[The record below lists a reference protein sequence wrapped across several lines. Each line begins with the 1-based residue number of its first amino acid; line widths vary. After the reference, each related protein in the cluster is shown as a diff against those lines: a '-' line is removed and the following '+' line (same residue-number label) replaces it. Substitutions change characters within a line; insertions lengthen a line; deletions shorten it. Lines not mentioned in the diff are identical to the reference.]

1 MEQLSGSYNA
11 SLVILSVVIAVAASY
26 AALDLAG
33 RVTAAHGRA
42 RIVWLSGGSLAMG
55 TGIWSMHYIGM
66 LAYSLPVEV
75 RYDWPAVAASLLAA
89 VLASAVALYV
99 VSRPQLQ
106 IRGIVLGGLLMGGGI
121 ASMHYIGMRAMRM
134 PAICGYSQPIVALS
148 VLLAVVISMV
158 ALWLAFTLRGE
169 QGSGGWRKAGSAL
182 LMGAAIPIMH
192 YCGMAAVTFVPASLP
207 LDLSHALEISS
218 LGVVAIIGVT
228 TIVLAIAIIT
238 SIIDRRFSAQTVA
251 LDRSE
256 QRLRQLVEAA
266 QVVLWRSDVDCMHCN
281 FVNREAGELLGF
293 PVEDWLSTPAFW
305 RDHVHPDDLGFAL
318 TACAAAIADGQ
329 AHRFEHRMIAADG
342 RPLWFG
348 TSVRVVPSVGGS
360 DELVGVMTDI
370 SDRKAAQERAEDAS
384 RAKSAFLASMSH
396 EIRTPMNGVIGMTEL
411 LLDTT
416 LDDEQRDYVNTV
428 KVSGEALLTVINDIL
443 DFSKIEAGKLD
454 LDPIPFDLYETIED
468 ALRTLAFRAHEK
480 NLELACD
487 IAHDVPEHLIGDPI
501 RIRQILL
508 NLVNNA
514 IKFTGNGEVEV
525 RVEREQAAAGAIGLH
540 FSIRDTGIGIASEK
554 LGTIFEAFSQAD
566 NSTTRRFGGTG
577 LGLTISQRLVA
588 AMGGRI
594 WVESE
599 LGGGSTFHFDI
610 TLEPSNEIAAPT
622 VPDPSL
628 AGVRVLI
635 VDDNK
640 TNRRILEAM
649 LRSWQMAPLLA
660 SSAPEALMQL
670 RHGVDAGEPLRLVI
684 TDIHMPIMDGFHLA
698 ERIYATPDFAG
709 TSVLMLTSGSS
720 HEDIERSRSMGVS
733 AFLTK
738 PARRNELRAAIVRTL
753 RIPGEHIPKIACPD
767 AIVTTAAPSIAR
779 KSVLLVDDVEVNQ
792 KLAVRILEKA
802 GHRVVVAGD
811 GLEALAVLE
820 HQAFDVVLMDVQMPK
835 MDGFEA
841 TALIRRR
848 ELGSGLHVPIVAMT
862 AFAMTGDRERCWAA
876 GMDGYISKP
885 IHARELLAAV
895 EAAGVVRA
903 VAPWQPA
910 LEGRL

>member
-1 MEQLSGSYNA
+1 MEQLSGSYNV
-11 SLVILSVVIAVAASY
+11 SLVALSVVIAVAASY

-33 RVTAAHGRA
+33 RVTAAHGIA
-42 RIVWLSGGSLAMG
+42 RRLWLLGGSLAMG
-55 TGIWSMHYIGM
+55 TGIWAMHYIGM

-75 RYDWPAVAASLLAA
+75 RYDWPAVAASLMAA

-99 VSRPQLQ
+99 VSRPRLAV
-106 IRGIVLGGLLMGGGI
+106 RGIMFGGLFMGGGI

-134 PAICGYSQPIVALS
+134 PAICGYSRSLVMLS
-148 VLLAVVISMV
+148 VLLAVMISMV
-158 ALWLAFTLRGE
+158 ALWLAFKLRTE

-192 YCGMAAVTFVPASLP
+192 YCGMAAVTFVPATVS

-218 LGVVAIIGVT
+218 LGIFAIIGVT
-228 TIVLAIAIIT
+228 TIVLGIAIIT
-238 SIIDRRFSAQTVA
+238 SIIDRRFSAQTIA

-266 QVVLWRSDVDCMHCN
+266 QVVLWRSDVDCVHCN

-293 PVEDWLSTPAFW
+293 QVEEWLSTPGFW
-305 RDHVHPDDLGFAL
+305 RDHVHPDDLAAAL
-318 TACAAAIADGQ
+318 AACATAIADGE

-342 RPLWFG
+342 RSLWFG
-348 TSVRVVPSVGGS
+348 TSVRVVPSAGGS
-360 DELVGVMTDI
+360 NELVGVMTDI
-370 SDRKAAQERAEDAS
+370 SERKAAQERAEDAS

-468 ALRTLAFRAHEK
+468 ALRALAFRAHEK

-487 IAHDVPEHLIGDPI
+487 IAQDVPEHLIGDPV

-514 IKFTGNGEVEV
+514 IKFTGAGEVEV
-525 RVEREQAAAGAIGLH
+525 RVQHEQAEGDAIGLH
-540 FSIRDTGIGIASEK
+540 FSIRDTGIGIATEK

-599 LGGGSTFHFDI
+599 LGGGSTFHFVID
-610 TLEPSNEIAAPT
+610 LQAGNKLAPSAPR
-622 VPDPSL
+622 DPSL
-628 AGVRVLI
+628 AGVRVLV

-640 TNRRILEAM
+640 TNRRILDAM
-649 LRSWQMAPLLA
+649 LRSWQMQPILT
-660 SSAPEALMQL
+660 SSAPEALALL
-670 RHGVDAGEPLRLVI
+670 RRAADSGEPLRLVI
-684 TDIHMPIMDGFHLA
+684 TDIHMPEMDGFHFA
-698 ERIYATPDFAG
+698 ERIYATPDFSG
-709 TSVLMLTSGSS
+709 TAVLMLTSGSS
-720 HEDIERSRSMGVS
+720 HGDIERARSMGVS

-738 PARRNELRAAIVRTL
+738 PARRHELHAAILRTL
-753 RIPGEHIPKIACPD
+753 RIPDERVLKSTHPD
-767 AIVTTAAPSIAR
+767 AILAIAAPEILP
-779 KSVLLVDDVEVNQ
+779 KHVLLVDDVEVNQ

-811 GLEALAVLE
+811 GLEALAALE
-820 HQAFDVVLMDVQMPK
+820 HQAFDIVLMDVQMPT

-841 TALIRRR
+841 TETIRTR
-848 ELGSGLHVPIVAMT
+848 ELKSGSHVPIIAMT
-862 AFAMTGDRERCWAA
+862 AFAMTGDRERCTAA

-895 EAAGVVRA
+895 ERVSPAACNLL
-903 VAPWQPA
+903 PA
-910 LEGRL
+910 T